1 MAVKTAL
8 IPNLTRKNALSVSL
22 EACRVLDTLKAEY
35 MIESEFEAQFSGT
48 NAEFAK
54 KDEMIEK
61 CDVIVAVGGDGTIIH
76 AAKYGKPILGINAGR
91 IAFMA
96 GLEPSEL
103 DMLRRLIDGD
113 YEIDRRMMLRADICT
128 ADGEVKKSCCCVN
141 DAVVARGGQIK
152 MEELYIEHNGRY
164 LNCFTADG
172 VIIST
177 PTGSTAYSLSAGGP
191 VVDPQIESVLLTPIC
206 THSLF
211 SRALIFKPDSEFRI
225 YSRTGNEIGL
235 SCDGEDTITV
245 RSGEYVRVKKAD
257 MCGEFIRI
265 KNETFLEILNS
276 KLEQRRL

>member
-1 MAVKTAL
+1 MKIAL
-8 IPNLTRKNALSVSL
+8 IPNLTRKNALNVSL
-22 EACRVLDTLKAEY
+22 DVCRQLDKLNAEY
-35 MIESEFEAQFSGT
+35 MIESEYKS
-48 NAEFAK
+48 EFADTK
-54 KDEMIEK
+54 AKFLPKDEMISS
-61 CDVIVAVGGDGTIIH
+61 CDVIIAVGGDGTIIR

-96 GLEPSEL
+96 GLEPAEL
-103 DMLRRLIDGD
+103 DMLENLIDGR
-113 YEIDRRMMLRADICT
+113 YELDRRMMLRVCICDK
-128 ADGEVKKSCCCVN
+128 DGKVTHESCCVN

-152 MEELYIEHNGRY
+152 MEEIAVEHNGRP

-172 VIIST
+172 IIIST

-191 VVDPQIESVLLTPIC
+191 VVDPQIESMLLTPIC

-211 SRALIFKPDSEFRI
+211 SRALIFKPDSEFKI
-225 YSRTGNEIGL
+225 YSCTGAEVGL

-245 RSGEYVRVKKAD
+245 GAGSYVTVTRAPVQ
-257 MCGEFIRI
+257 GEFIRI